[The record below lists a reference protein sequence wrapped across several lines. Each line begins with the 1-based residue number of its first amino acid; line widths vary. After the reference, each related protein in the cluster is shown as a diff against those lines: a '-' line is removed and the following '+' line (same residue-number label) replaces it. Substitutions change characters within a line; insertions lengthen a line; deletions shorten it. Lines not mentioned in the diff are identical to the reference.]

1 MTDMF
6 DAMTISA
13 HGMRV
18 QGERTRV
25 ISENMANASTGALT
39 PDSDPYARKVITFK
53 NELDRADGLR
63 KVKVEDIT
71 DDRRA
76 EFPLKYMPDHPGADA
91 NGYVKMPNVSML
103 IEMND
108 MREAQRSYEAN
119 LGMIENSRTMMFR
132 TIDLLR

>member
-1 MTDMF
+1 MTDMI
-6 DAMTISA
+6 DAMMISA
-13 HGMRV
+13 SGMRA
-18 QGERTRV
+18 QGERTRI
-25 ISENMANASTGALT
+25 ISENIANASTGALT
-39 PDSDPYARKVITFK
+39 PESEPYSRKVITFK
-53 NELDRADGLR
+53 NELDRADGVR
-63 KVKVEDIT
+63 KVKVEDVT
-71 DDRRA
+71 QDRRQ

>member
-13 HGMRV
+13 SGMRA

-25 ISENMANASTGALT
+25 ISENIANASTGALT
-39 PDSDPYARKVITFK
+39 PESDPYSRKVITFK
-53 NELDRADGLR
+53 NAMDRQDGVR
-63 KVKVEDIT
+63 KVRVEDIT
-71 DDRRA
+71 DDRR
-76 EFPLKYMPDHPGADA
+76 EDFPLKYMPDHPGA
-91 NGYVKMPNVSML
+91 NVEGYVKMPNVSML